1 MSEISQQLEEFT
13 AANSQFETSRDY
25 ISISHC
31 SDTVEQILQSHFGGF
46 TDSLDIRLRCYN
58 GYKTER
64 DLIDRINKVYTTRIK
79 TGIEVSAFGGL
90 VKGHPDF
97 TFDGFP
103 ADCKSIPL
111 DEYLPFYNGNE
122 KKVPN
127 KVYWQM
133 QGYMLYLKQ
142 PKALVIY
149 ESRETGKIRDY
160 WLRENPVIQSKID
173 MKFREVIDEISRRQ
187 LKTA

>member
-1 MSEISQQLEEFT
+1 MSEIAKHLEEFT

-31 SDTVEQILQSHFGGF
+31 SDPIEKILVTHFNGF
-46 TDSLDIRLRCYN
+46 EDSLDIRLRCYN

-64 DLIDRINKVYTTRIK
+64 DLIDRIKKVYTHRIK
-79 TGIEVSAFGGL
+79 TGIEISEFGGL

-103 ADCKSIPL
+103 ADCKSLPL
-111 DEYLPFYNGNE
+111 DEYLPFYNGNG
-122 KKVPN
+122 KKIPN

-133 QGYMLYLKQ
+133 QGYMFYMHQ

-149 ESRETGKIRDY
+149 ESRETGRIMDY
-160 WLRENPVIQSKID
+160 WIRENTSIQNSID
-173 MKFREVIDEISRRQ
+173 MKFRAVIDEIQRRQ